1 MSAEHYRCLQCLQC
15 FTDVCNVHSAV
26 QMSVMS
32 KYMSAISTMSSG
44 TTSTY
49 TITSFK
55 SHSTFL
61 GKYLRFGNHCP
72 IIDTQQTNFGD
83 TSLTSAH
90 INQGRAY
97 RFHPVF
103 NEDDV
108 LVSCLMN
115 IGFMVETKRY
125 TRMSF
130 ITI

>member
-1 MSAEHYRCLQCLQC
+1 MKTKQKNADPKGHRKLN
-15 FTDVCNVHSAV
+15 DP
-26 QMSVMS
+26 
-32 KYMSAISTMSSG
+32 
-44 TTSTY
+44 
-49 TITSFK
+49 
-55 SHSTFL
+55 
-61 GKYLRFGNHCP
+61 P

-130 ITI
+130 VTIFREGQTFKTTNFPQIA